1 MCAMM
6 QAPKGREKVYL
17 TRAGSQHYHRFF
29 LTIFSH
35 NHVDWDFFIHETSL
49 LHHMHGRIADPMA
62 SAERDVLSLE
72 EAQAI
77 NGAFKA
83 LPPRQGWRPLVC

>member
-35 NHVDWDFFIHETSL
+35 NHVDSDFFIHETTL
-49 LHHMHGRIADPMA
+49 LHHMSHYG
-62 SAERDVLSLE
+62 
-72 EAQAI
+72 
-77 NGAFKA
+77 
-83 LPPRQGWRPLVC
+83 